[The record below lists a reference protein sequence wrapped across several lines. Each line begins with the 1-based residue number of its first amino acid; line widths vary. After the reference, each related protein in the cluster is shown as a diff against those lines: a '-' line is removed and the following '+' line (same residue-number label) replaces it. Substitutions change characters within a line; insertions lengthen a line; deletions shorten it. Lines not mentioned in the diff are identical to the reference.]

1 MTKFI
6 FSSSDEYVEPT
17 EEEKEEILQQQ
28 FNDYYGYSGN
38 PIYDNIRISKLI
50 RQEF

>member
-1 MTKFI
+1 MKEMKTT
-6 FSSSDEYVEPT
+6 DNYYEPT
-17 EEEKEEILQQQ
+17 DEEKEEILQQQ

-38 PIYDNIRISKLI
+38 PHYDKIRILKCT